1 MTESAKLSRF
11 IRNEIINDIKI
22 NPFHLAEKLVGTGVS
37 TEEMVQV
44 ATEVSRTQSNY
55 IRSSCYIFGDTYDD
69 QPVEK
74 TLSIL
79 TDSGFQVSETSL
91 ETDGIELYHDLYDMS
106 VLVLVQDGLT
116 VRILLNG
123 SYEVSAVDLDELF
136 NIGLITADL
145 VGNVL
150 SFHADF
156 TLGFSSKFLILKSF
170 ASS

>member
-91 ETDGIELYHDLYDMS
+91 ETDEIELYHDLYDMS
-106 VLVLVQDGLT
+106 VLVQDGLT

-145 VGNVL
+145 VGSVL

-156 TLGFSSKFLILKSF
+156 TLGFSSKFFILKSF